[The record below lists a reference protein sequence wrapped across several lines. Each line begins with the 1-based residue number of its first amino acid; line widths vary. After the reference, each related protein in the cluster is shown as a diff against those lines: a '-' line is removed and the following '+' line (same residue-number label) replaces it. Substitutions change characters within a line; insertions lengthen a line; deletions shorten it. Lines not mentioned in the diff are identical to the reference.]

1 MEKQKLNNPKTTI
14 AFLFFIMLLGCVSK
28 QGLSTNTDKIEKT
41 PKIIFLN
48 YTIKKIPDGNKA
60 IRFIDKKVTEGKLKN
75 HNENSKQDPVT
86 GDLMCYQLDKKS
98 NILQSTVIKNPFT
111 KTFEFVDASKSFQM
125 KKIDL
130 DSSRFSLRL
139 QLNPNTEYI
148 SIHDISDSKNKIIP
162 LIKTQLN

>member
-1 MEKQKLNNPKTTI
+1 MEKQKLNSPKTTI
-14 AFLFFIMLLGCVSK
+14 AFLFFIMLLGCASK

-48 YTIKKIPDGNKA
+48 YTIKKTSDGKKT
-60 IRFIDKKVTEGKLKN
+60 IRYINKKVTEGKLKN
-75 HNENSKQDPVT
+75 HTKNSKEEPVT

-98 NILQSTVIKNPFT
+98 NILHSTIIKNPFT
-111 KTFEFVDASKSFQM
+111 KTFEFVDESKSFQM

-139 QLNPNTEYI
+139 QLKPNTKYI
-148 SIHDISDSKNKIIP
+148 SIHNISNSKNKTIP
-162 LIKTQLN
+162 LIKTKLN